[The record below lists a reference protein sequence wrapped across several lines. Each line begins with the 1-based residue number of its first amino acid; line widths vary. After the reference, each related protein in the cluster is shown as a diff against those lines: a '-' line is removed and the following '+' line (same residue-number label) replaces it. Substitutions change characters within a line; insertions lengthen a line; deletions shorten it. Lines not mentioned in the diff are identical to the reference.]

1 MALINRPMYEHFG
14 ARHLGVKGPGAMTT
28 LEEGVM
34 GVLPLDIMSD
44 PAYWFIQGIR
54 CYAGRIDK
62 AGGGAGNYGNVGLSI
77 QSSDEEI
84 FTRILSVWVNEP
96 FANEEVS
103 VHRCLYTDFS
113 SDPGIE
119 GHSTDTR
126 VAEAQPSQ
134 SIMISNNNG
143 AATPGTLLYRWRQS
157 DEGLAKTQDI
167 PLILHPG
174 SAIYF
179 HLNTANARFDVN
191 IVWVEIPAYR
201 AEI

>member
-14 ARHLGVKGPGAMTT
+14 ARHLGVKGPGALTT

-34 GVLPLDIMSD
+34 GVLPLDVMSD

-54 CYAGRIDK
+54 SFAGRIDK
-62 AGGGAGNYGNVGLSI
+62 AGGGGGTNGNVGLSI
-77 QSSDEEI
+77 ENTDEQI

-103 VHRCLYTDFS
+103 VFRCDRTAFS
-113 SDPGIE
+113 SDPGVY
-119 GHSTDTR
+119 GTATDTR
-126 VAEAQPSQ
+126 VAEGQPSQ
-134 SIMISNNNG
+134 SIMISNNGG
-143 AATPGTLLYRWRQS
+143 AATPGSLLYRWRQS

-167 PLILHPG
+167 PLIIHPG

-179 HLNTANARFDVN
+179 HLETQNARFDVN